1 MLPVVIRTI
10 KVSAFS
16 ESNSYLRLRKKNK
29 KKLEDTTTCELE
41 KPRAKSEDFRYSLN
55 LKRYPKLTSFEEHF
69 LTTIPFVSFRI
80 TSVIS
85 SLLFFLREKVN
96 IELHYIT
103 HHIIIRNGYQYQI
116 KKCTQTD
123 VPSQKCSTNTPPL

>member
-16 ESNSYLRLRKKNK
+16 ESNSYLRLQKKNK
-29 KKLEDTTTCELE
+29 KKLEDTITCELE
-41 KPRAKSEDFRYSLN
+41 NPRAKSEDFRYSLN

-69 LTTIPFVSFRI
+69 LTTIPFVSLRI
-80 TSVIS
+80 TSVLS

-96 IELHYIT
+96 IELHYIR